1 MKLFWLVL
9 IIIVVYYISNNG
21 KSKSSDA
28 DGSKIAGNTIQTDNT
43 EKFASFGRDKREW
56 KCNDCSYIYQG
67 INNKCPKC
75 GADRALR
82 AMPVDFGKSINN
94 ISSPNMQTDNNEIL
108 RTTIV
113 SQGLSKYKTKT
124 KTSSMLGRGIVAGTL
139 INPVA
144 GLAGA
149 VTAKKSTEEIKS
161 KDITFAVEYKNG
173 NRKLI
178 KTKVGSRKYKELAKY
193 L

>member
-67 INNKCPKC
+67 INN
-75 GADRALR
+75 
-82 AMPVDFGKSINN
+82 
-94 ISSPNMQTDNNEIL
+94 
-108 RTTIV
+108 
-113 SQGLSKYKTKT
+113 
-124 KTSSMLGRGIVAGTL
+124 
-139 INPVA
+139 
-144 GLAGA
+144 
-149 VTAKKSTEEIKS
+149 
-161 KDITFAVEYKNG
+161 
-173 NRKLI
+173 
-178 KTKVGSRKYKELAKY
+178 
-193 L
+193 